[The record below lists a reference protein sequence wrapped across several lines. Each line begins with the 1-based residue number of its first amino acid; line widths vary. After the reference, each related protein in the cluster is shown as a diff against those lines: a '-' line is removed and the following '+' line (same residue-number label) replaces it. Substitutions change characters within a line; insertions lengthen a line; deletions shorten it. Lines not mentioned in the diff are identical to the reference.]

1 LTVSGVSLGERT
13 GSDRR
18 DAAEIADLGT
28 MLFDLARTG
37 DAAALTGLVARG
49 IPVNLRDAGGNS
61 LLMMAAYHGH
71 ASTVSALAARG
82 ADVDRTNDL
91 GQTPLAGAVFK
102 GHDDVVA
109 TLVEL
114 GASAYL
120 GTPSAV
126 ATAVAFGRTDLELL
140 LRGLRDGV
148 NRGKE

>member
-1 LTVSGVSLGERT
+1 MSEVSLRERT
-13 GSDRR
+13 DSDRR
-18 DAAEIADLGT
+18 DPAETAALGT

-37 DAAALTGLVARG
+37 DTAELMGLVARG
-49 IPVNLRDAGGNS
+49 IPVDLRDAAGNS

-71 ASTVSALAARG
+71 AATVSALATRG

-102 GHDDVVA
+102 GHDEVVA
-109 TLVEL
+109 TLVAL

-126 ATAVAFGRTDLELL
+126 ATAVAFGRTELELL
-140 LRGLRDGV
+140 LRGIRDGFT
-148 NRGKE
+148 RGKE